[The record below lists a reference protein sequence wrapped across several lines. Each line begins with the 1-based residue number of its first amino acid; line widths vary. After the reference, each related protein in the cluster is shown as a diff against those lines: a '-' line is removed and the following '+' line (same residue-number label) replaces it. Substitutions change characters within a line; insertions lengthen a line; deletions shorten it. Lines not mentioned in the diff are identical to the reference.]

1 MLWRLTNERYR
12 RHSMALNMHANIDPS
27 VDRIVQTCSICT
39 LTLMELIYH
48 LLAIYLI
55 FLPFLSLTELGDLS
69 QAPVHLLIV
78 RFIALIGLLLLLN
91 HRGVKF
97 VPGEHFDVRGLV
109 GVKLLLKAHLKAGF
123 EQVYLH
129 LGWRVKCVTV
139 NSRRFHFEL
148 FHVFF
153 RRNRLIVQSGRT
165 GLVC

>member
-1 MLWRLTNERYR
+1 
-12 RHSMALNMHANIDPS
+12 MAFNMHANIDPA
-27 VDRIVQTCSICT
+27 VDRIVQTCSIST
-39 LTLMELIYH
+39 LTLMELINH
-48 LLAIYLI
+48 LLAVYLI

-69 QAPVHLLIV
+69 QAPIHFLIV
-78 RFIALIGLLLLLN
+78 RFIALIGLLLLFN

-153 RRNRLIVQSGRT
+153 RRNCLIIESGRT